1 MHNKQFICTLLSD
14 VILSMHSSATGIKE
28 TLDFIPGN
36 NFLGIVA
43 KQLYNKL
50 KQEEQLALFHSAEVY
65 FGDAHPYIHGQRAIR
80 VPVAYYHPKYDENTL
95 YIHHLVDHTQL
106 HREQQQLQLKQC
118 RKGFYIIE
126 DNILKK
132 VNIITSISVKSAY
145 DSENRRSKDEQ
156 MYTYQSMQ
164 QGAQFAFEV
173 RANNAEVLAQ
183 IENALCGIHSIG
195 RSRTAQYGRVEIAV
209 GNFQEPESQS
219 ITSTEVVVYADSR
232 LIFIDQYGLPTMQ
245 PTAEDLGLNGKILWD
260 KSQIRTFQYAP
271 WNGKRQEWDMDRCG
285 IEKGSVFVVE
295 CTDVVENLPSLVGA
309 YTNEG
314 FGKVIINPTF
324 LQTRP
329 DTNGQSLY
337 QLGKLNSNEQYAIR
351 YHHIGECDRAL
362 VQMLE
367 TKQAKIALEQKV
379 YQAAKDFVEKHQN
392 IYQQAK
398 FKSQWGQIRSIAMSS
413 TCSDIK
419 DTVLEYLEKGVKKT
433 DWAGKPLTILKK
445 AMEDMQKLSPEAL
458 QLFLV
463 NVASRITKLLNQ

>member
-14 VILSMHSSATGIKE
+14 VILSMHSSAIGIKE

-50 KQEEQLALFHSAEVY
+50 KPEEQLALFHSAEVY

-80 VPVAYYHPKYDENTL
+80 VPAAFYHPKYDENTL
-95 YIHHLVDHTQL
+95 YVHHLVDHAQL
-106 HREQQQLQLKQC
+106 HREHPQLQLKQC
-118 RKGFYIIE
+118 RKGFYVIE

-132 VNIITSISVKSAY
+132 VNINTNISVKSAY

-183 IENALCGIHSIG
+183 IENALRGIHSIG

-209 GNFQEPESQS
+209 GNFQEPESQA

-285 IEKGSVFVVE
+285 IEKGSVFVVH
-295 CTDVVENLPSLVGA
+295 CTNHVENTPSLVGE

-314 FGKVIINPTF
+314 FGKIIINPSF
-324 LQTRP
+324 LQTNP
-329 DTNGQSLY
+329 DTNGQSLFHFC
-337 QLGKLNSNEQYAIR
+337 KSNNTERYTISYSQIGSCDTALIHMLEAKKAKITLEQQVYQYAK
-351 YHHIGECDRAL
+351 E
-362 VQMLE
+362 
-367 TKQAKIALEQKV
+367 
-379 YQAAKDFVEKHQN
+379 FVELN
-392 IYQQAK
+392 MSIYKQAK
-398 FKSQWGQIRSIAMSS
+398 FKSQWGQIRAIAMSTAPDAIMS
-413 TCSDIK
+413 Q
-419 DTVLEYLEKGVKKT
+419 VLEYLTSGIKKT
-433 DWAGKPLTILKK
+433 DWAGKPLMRLKT
-445 AMEDMQKLSPEAL
+445 AMLNMPSPEAL
-458 QLFLV
+458 QLFLI